1 MRRHDSGWRD
11 GRLAITH
18 AAYGLNLPLAGMDLP
33 MVEYDRGEALAVIN
47 YVRRD
52 RALPRGENVGRAF
65 EAVASLRRD
74 DGPRL
79 PFLTAQYDP
88 RNWAFRLFGH
98 NDAARD
104 LLGTGGWLAVT
115 EQHFAR
121 LLYRLRGRVMPDLEP
136 FGVSFSTAPWLQY
149 DGQQKVTSWPGQDMS
164 VRRRAYEPE
173 TQLGSDSRW
182 RRVPFSLRNP
192 CADIDLAVV
201 GRSGAVSLLVD
212 YKLASAAVDP
222 SHKTH
227 QAMSGIRDN
236 DGHTIPSLIVKYDPS
251 GDQWKFHALALN
263 RPGELLLID
272 VLTSSRAIAPTREL
286 NDWAYLD
293 ERRWLAVLDTARA
306 S

>member
-1 MRRHDSGWRD
+1 MARRHDSGWRD

-52 RALPRGENVGRAF
+52 QPLPRGEDVGRAF
-65 EAVASLRRD
+65 AALSALRRD

-98 NDAARD
+98 NSAATE
-104 LLGTGGWLAVT
+104 LLGTVGWLAMT

-121 LLYRLRGRVMPDLEP
+121 LLYRLRGRVMPNLEP
-136 FGVSFSTAPWLQY
+136 FGVTFSTAPWLQY

-173 TQLGSDSRW
+173 TQPDGPQ
-182 RRVPFSLRNP
+182 RVPFSLRNP

-227 QAMSGIRDN
+227 QAMSGIRD
-236 DGHTIPSLIVKYDPS
+236 DAGRPVPSLITKYDPS

-263 RPGELLLID
+263 RAGEQLLID
-272 VLTSSRAIAPTREL
+272 VLTRTRAIAPTDEL

-293 ERRWLAVLDTARA
+293 ERRWLAVLDAARA

>member
-1 MRRHDSGWRD
+1 VRRHDSGWRD

-52 RALPRGENVGRAF
+52 LPLPRGEDVGRAF

-74 DGPRL
+74 DGPQL

-98 NDAARD
+98 NGAARD
-104 LLGTGGWLAVT
+104 LLGTSGWLAVT
-115 EQHFAR
+115 EHHFAR

-136 FGVSFSTAPWLQY
+136 FGVTFSTAPWLQY
-149 DGQQKVTSWPGQDMS
+149 DGQQAVTGWPGQDMS

-173 TQLGSDSRW
+173 PTDQL
-182 RRVPFSLRNP
+182 RVPFSLRNP

-201 GRSGAVSLLVD
+201 GRSGAVALLVD
-212 YKLASAAVDP
+212 YKLASAHVDP

-236 DGHTIPSLIVKYDPS
+236 DGRTVPSLIVKYDPS

-263 RPGELLLID
+263 RAGELLLID
-272 VLTSSRAIAPTREL
+272 VLTSTYAIAPTSEL

-293 ERRWLAVLDTARA
+293 ERRWLAVLDAARA